1 MSLARALLLGIVLS
15 GCGKRPL
22 VSTALPYGGPDDL
35 PSARLH
41 LELAEDAVYEAQRLQ
56 ARGQLRRAES
66 LLDRAE
72 ADAELAV
79 VLSEDRL
86 DKFEAQ
92 ATRVQVAKLRG
103 GP

>member
-1 MSLARALLLGIVLS
+1 MSLARGILLGVVLS
-15 GCGKRPL
+15 GCAKQTF
-22 VSTALPYGGPDDL
+22 VSTAVPVDSPDDL
-35 PSARLH
+35 PSARVH
-41 LELAEDAVYEAQRLQ
+41 LELAEDALYEAQRLQ
-56 ARGQLRRAES
+56 ARGRLRRAES

-72 ADAELAV
+72 SDAELAV
-79 VLSEDRL
+79 VLADERI